1 MDVDIHSEVNFCVHG
16 SKSLYH
22 IVGATIWATKA
33 PLLCDSRSKLSSWLF
48 DRCSSSIRVETDDLQ
63 LLLGFWPCLIH
74 RDGQQ
79 SHVHLFPTVRWSW
92 FSPCVHL
99 VYPKQRGWLEVK
111 ICRDSY
117 PLFPFFKLNAAFICL
132 QPSILCFFNSYC
144 RKRSSMEGFWKARI
158 YLVIAENQRSW
169 KSSCSRLLSQVVSN
183 LGALYE
189 QRQPWWHSM
198 YFFLYVFFSSDL
210 FEDRS
215 IRI

>member
-1 MDVDIHSEVNFCVHG
+1 MDGDIHSKVNFCVHE

-111 ICRDSY
+111 ILSRFVSLVSSFQIACCLHLPSAFHS
-117 PLFPFFKLNAAFICL
+117 LFFQL
-132 QPSILCFFNSYC
+132 ILSKKEFDG
-144 RKRSSMEGFWKARI
+144 RVLE
-158 YLVIAENQRSW
+158 
-169 KSSCSRLLSQVVSN
+169 SQN
-183 LGALYE
+183 L
-189 QRQPWWHSM
+189 PCNC
-198 YFFLYVFFSSDL
+198 
-210 FEDRS
+210 
-215 IRI
+215 